1 MKNLPLSIF
10 AIITTLIFSSCSQ
23 EETTFLEEPSSEL
36 FGKVMLS
43 RNASGAYTLNLET
56 NNNVASSITN
66 DDKANSL
73 DIDLYSE
80 TGAVKESISESMS
93 TGSEESF
100 FVNLKNT
107 ITDRTFKVKVSDKD
121 IKFSRTEL
129 NEQDDHLN
137 SYSIIDNGDNTFDL
151 NFTVDPLIDVD
162 FTQDEDTGEYIV
174 HLEPGEGSQA
184 DYSMTF
190 ERQEGQTTDITFV
203 NYYSSH
209 ESGRVTTSTSRI
221 RRPKVSIGESD

>member
-93 TGSEESF
+93 TGSEELSGA
-100 FVNLKNT
+100 VLC
-107 ITDRTFKVKVSDKD
+107 I
-121 IKFSRTEL
+121 
-129 NEQDDHLN
+129 
-137 SYSIIDNGDNTFDL
+137 
-151 NFTVDPLIDVD
+151 PL
-162 FTQDEDTGEYIV
+162 
-174 HLEPGEGSQA
+174 PS
-184 DYSMTF
+184 
-190 ERQEGQTTDITFV
+190 
-203 NYYSSH
+203 
-209 ESGRVTTSTSRI
+209 
-221 RRPKVSIGESD
+221 